1 MKTNFVYEQVED
13 ILKPKSR
20 ENIIKDFENLS
31 VEQKEDIILHSYY
44 RDDLLNYLEDE
55 ILSEEESDK
64 IWDNIIDFYIENVND
79 ENLYDE
85 GGNLN
90 EISKEYVK
98 NNMSEIFLNEL
109 FVEFLTEKQL
119 NKVIKQLWPEY
130 LKENISDILKP
141 KSKEE
146 IQKIIE
152 ERTLKLKELYNKFL
166 KDGFEVDLDL
176 KENTL
181 FVTNKRGW
189 STWFFLNP
197 NGTFQ
202 ANVMGYKGDIS
213 LGNFNDDYKE
223 LKSVVNMINKTWMK
237 DADPFGYQW

>member
-20 ENIIKDFENLS
+20 ENIIKDFENL
-31 VEQKEDIILHSYY
+31 
-44 RDDLLNYLEDE
+44 
-55 ILSEEESDK
+55 
-64 IWDNIIDFYIENVND
+64 
-79 ENLYDE
+79 
-85 GGNLN
+85 
-90 EISKEYVK
+90 
-98 NNMSEIFLNEL
+98 
-109 FVEFLTEKQL
+109 
-119 NKVIKQLWPEY
+119 
-130 LKENISDILKP
+130 KENISDILRP